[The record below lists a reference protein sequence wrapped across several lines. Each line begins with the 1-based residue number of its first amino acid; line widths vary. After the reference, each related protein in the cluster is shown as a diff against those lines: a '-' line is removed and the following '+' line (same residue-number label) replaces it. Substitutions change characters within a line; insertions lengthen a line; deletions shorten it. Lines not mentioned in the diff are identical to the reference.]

1 MRLTNRMY
9 IGLKKFSA
17 FSLCCI
23 FHSEYS
29 TTTDINSIENFRK
42 DQMKYKKKLKGP
54 RPAPSSASSR
64 EDLARQTPV
73 PPEVMLT
80 RGDAYQR

>member
-9 IGLKKFSA
+9 IGLKKLSVFSR
-17 FSLCCI
+17 CCF
-23 FHSEYS
+23 FHCEYS
-29 TTTDINSIENFRK
+29 TSTDINSIRNFRK
-42 DQMKYKKKLKGP
+42 DQMKHKKLKGP